1 MLTLR
6 EIYDEPQSK
15 TGKDAKAPTAQPT
28 AEELEM
34 ESVLLHGA
42 MRLVAKMTE
51 AHLTCKNRKCR
62 GSRMC
67 LGLNRDVSG
76 GSCRAPMTQQRVDMM
91 MAIVTFEA
99 GLIGTWKYDIAM
111 REQREQQKKAQ
122 PPANR
127 LW

>member
-6 EIYDEPQSK
+6 EFYNEPQSK
-15 TGKDAKAPTAQPT
+15 TGKDAKAATAQPT

-34 ESVLLHGA
+34 EAVLIHGA

-62 GSRMC
+62 GSRLC
-67 LGLNRDVSG
+67 LGLNPDVSG
-76 GSCRAPMTQQRVDMM
+76 GSCRAPMTQQRADMM
-91 MAIVTFEA
+91 MAIITFEA
-99 GLIGTWKYDIAM
+99 GLIGSWKYDNAM

-122 PPANR
+122 PPANK

>member
-6 EIYDEPQSK
+6 EFYNEPQSK
-15 TGKDAKAPTAQPT
+15 TGKDAKAATAQPT

-34 ESVLLHGA
+34 EAVLIHGA

-62 GSRMC
+62 GSRLC
-67 LGLNRDVSG
+67 LGLNPDVSG
-76 GSCRAPMTQQRVDMM
+76 GSCRAPMTQQRADMIL
-91 MAIVTFEA
+91 AIVTFEA
-99 GLIGTWKYDIAM
+99 GLIGTWKYDNAL
-111 REQREQQKKAQ
+111 REQQKTAQ
-122 PPANR
+122 PPANK

>member
-6 EIYDEPQSK
+6 EFYSEPRSK

-34 ESVLLHGA
+34 EAVLIHGA

-62 GSRMC
+62 GSRLC
-67 LGLNRDVSG
+67 LGLNPDVSG
-76 GSCRAPMTQQRVDMM
+76 GSCRAPMTRQRADMIL
-91 MAIVTFEA
+91 AIVTFEA
-99 GLIGTWKYDIAM
+99 GLIGTWKYDNAL
-111 REQREQQKKAQ
+111 REQQKKAQ
-122 PPANR
+122 PPAKK